1 MHRLNTLAYGS
12 PSFDNTFWA
21 DRSRG
26 LALAILQD
34 RLSQVHSFVEMVRST
49 LERTY
54 KALFPLNDA
63 PSGLFPLLNAFRH
76 DTRGVEDFV

>member
-1 MHRLNTLAYGS
+1 MHRFNALTCGS
-12 PSFDNTFWA
+12 SPLDSSFWA

-26 LALAILQD
+26 LALIVLQD
-34 RLSQVHSFVEMVRST
+34 RLAQVYSLVGMFQST

-54 KALFPLNDA
+54 KALFPLNVA
-63 PSGLFPLLNAFRH
+63 PNGLFPLLNAFRH